1 MGGGEKVGEGR
12 AKVRGSGEEVLAAV
26 KVGQGVEGLLLLLEV
41 TPHPWTALRCAVM
54 LSFLLNFLWQTVQG

>member
-1 MGGGEKVGEGR
+1 MGGGEKAGEGS
-12 AKVRGSGEEVLAAV
+12 AKVSGSGAGLLAEV
-26 KVGQGVEGLLLLLEV
+26 KVGQGVAGLLLLLEV